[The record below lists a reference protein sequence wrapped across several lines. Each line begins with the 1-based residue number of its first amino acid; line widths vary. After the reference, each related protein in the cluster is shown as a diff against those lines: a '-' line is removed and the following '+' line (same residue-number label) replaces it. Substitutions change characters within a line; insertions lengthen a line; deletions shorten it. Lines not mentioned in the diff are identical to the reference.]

1 MSARRRRNGVG
12 KGTTMRYPTIEHHG
26 TSEGVTGSCH
36 QLHMHAT
43 SSLLVDCGLFQG
55 SETSADGRAS
65 AGQLAIEFALQTV
78 KALVV
83 THVHIDHV
91 GRIPYLLAAGFEGP
105 ILCSEASAK
114 LLPIVLVDA
123 FKLSF
128 SRDQQ
133 RIDRYIDIVESR
145 LAALPYQHWFTL
157 EDTDELNARI
167 RLQRAGHIIG
177 SAYVEIDLDY
187 PQAGES
193 KRIVFS
199 GDLGA
204 PHAPFLMPPQP
215 PERADIL
222 VLEST
227 YGDRIHEDR
236 QTRRQRLEAVI
247 EQALQDQGTVL
258 IPAFSIG
265 RTQELLYELEE
276 IIHTR
281 SVGASSLANMLPSE
295 TVPAS
300 SASVGASLLA
310 NSATDRPPLATETS
324 VTPIPP
330 LSTEERAAPILPLP
344 SEKRANSDHLPL
356 PSGERAGVRGR
367 EAMPENGITSESAG
381 VRGNETSPAISS
393 DAEQPPLPLRERAGE
408 RGQKAAA
415 NHSPDQ
421 TTTNWSELPII
432 LDSPLASRFTAAYR
446 ELKPFWNQE
455 ARDRVQS
462 GRRPLSF
469 EQLITIDSHSD
480 HQRIVNHLTQ
490 TARPAIVIAGGGM
503 CSGGRIVNYLK
514 AMLGDKRHNVLFVG
528 YQARGTPGHNIQTY
542 GPKGGYVNLD
552 GERFDIRAGISSI
565 GGYSAHADQNGLVD
579 FVTGMQQWPT
589 EIRVVHGERGM
600 KQALAGVLK
609 VSFAFY
615 GRELTLRV

>member
-1 MSARRRRNGVG
+1 MG
-12 KGTTMRYPTIEHHG
+12 YPQIEHHG
-26 TSEGVTGSCH
+26 AKDGVTGSCH
-36 QLHMHAT
+36 QLDMNAT
-43 SSLLVDCGLFQG
+43 ASLLVDCGLFQG
-55 SETSADGRAS
+55 NDAS
-65 AGQLAIEFALQTV
+65 IPSGEGGSRLLIDFPLNTI

-114 LLPIVLVDA
+114 LLPIVLEDA

-133 RIDRYIDIVESR
+133 RIERYIDIVESR
-145 LAALPYQHWFTL
+145 LVALPYQHWFTL
-157 EDTDELNARI
+157 VDTDELNARI

-177 SAYVEIDLDY
+177 SAYLEIDLNY

-227 YGDRIHEDR
+227 YGDRLHEDR

-281 SVGASSLANMLPSE
+281 SVGANSLANVLPSE
-295 TVPAS
+295 TAPAS
-300 SASVGASLLA
+300 SASVGASSLA
-310 NSATDRPPLATETS
+310 NN
-324 VTPIPP
+324 
-330 LSTEERAAPILPLP
+330 
-344 SEKRANSDHLPL
+344 NSDHLPL
-356 PSGERAGVRGR
+356 PSGERAGVRRR
-367 EAMPENGITSESAG
+367 EAMPENGMTSESAG
-381 VRGNETSPAISS
+381 LRSEETSPAISS

-421 TTTNWSELPII
+421 ITTNWPKLPII

-462 GRRPLSF
+462 GRRPLAF

-528 YQARGTPGHNIQTY
+528 YQAKGTPGYAIQTF
-542 GPKGGYVNLD
+542 GPKGGYVDLD
-552 GERFDIRAGISSI
+552 GERFDIRAGINSI
-565 GGYSAHADQNGLVD
+565 GGYSAHADQKGLVE

-589 EIRVVHGERGM
+589 EIRVVHGEQDA
-600 KQALAGVLK
+600 KQALRKA
-609 VSFAFY
+609 
-615 GRELTLRV
+615 LTVTASRCRNPHS

>member
-1 MSARRRRNGVG
+1 MG
-12 KGTTMRYPTIEHHG
+12 YPQIEHHG
-26 TSEGVTGSCH
+26 AKDGVTGSCH
-36 QLHMHAT
+36 QLDMNAT
-43 SSLLVDCGLFQG
+43 TSLLVDCGLFQG
-55 SETSADGRAS
+55 DDAS
-65 AGQLAIEFALQTV
+65 IPGGEGGSRLPIDFPLDSI
-78 KALVV
+78 KALMV
-83 THVHIDHV
+83 THVHVDHV

-114 LLPIVLVDA
+114 LLPIVLEDA

-133 RIDRYIDIVESR
+133 RIERYIDIVESR
-145 LAALPYQHWFTL
+145 LVALPYQHWFTL
-157 EDTDELNARI
+157 VDTDELNARI

-177 SAYVEIDLDY
+177 SAYVEIDLNY

-236 QTRRQRLEAVI
+236 QTRRQRLEAII
-247 EQALQDQGTVL
+247 EQALQDRGTVL

-281 SVGASSLANMLPSE
+281 SVGASSLANLLPSK
-295 TVPAS
+295 AS
-300 SASVGASLLA
+300 SASVGASSLA
-310 NSATDRPPLATETS
+310 NSNSDRPPLPSAEM
-324 VTPIPP
+324 
-330 LSTEERAAPILPLP
+330 EE
-344 SEKRANSDHLPL
+344 
-356 PSGERAGVRGR
+356 VRG
-367 EAMPENGITSESAG
+367 ETADNTPE
-381 VRGNETSPAISS
+381 
-393 DAEQPPLPLRERAGE
+393 
-408 RGQKAAA
+408 
-415 NHSPDQ
+415 
-421 TTTNWSELPII
+421 TNWPELPII
-432 LDSPLASRFTAAYR
+432 LDSPLASRFTVAYR

-462 GRRPLSF
+462 GRSPLGF
-469 EQLITIDSHSD
+469 EQLITIDSHSE
-480 HQRIVNHLTQ
+480 HQRIVNHLTR

-528 YQARGTPGHNIQTY
+528 YQAKGTPGHAIQTY
-542 GPKGGYVNLD
+542 GPKGGYVDLD
-552 GERFDIRAGISSI
+552 GKRFDIRAGISSI

-589 EIRVVHGERGM
+589 EIRVVHGEQKA
-600 KQALAGVLK
+600 KQALAETLK
-609 VSFAFY
+609 ARYIDDNKDV
-615 GRELTLRV
+615 ELRL

>member
-1 MSARRRRNGVG
+1 MNA
-12 KGTTMRYPTIEHHG
+12 TT
-26 TSEGVTGSCH
+26 
-36 QLHMHAT
+36 
-43 SSLLVDCGLFQG
+43 SLLVDCGLFQG
-55 SETSADGRAS
+55 DDAS
-65 AGQLAIEFALQTV
+65 IPGGEGGSRLPIDFPLDTI

-114 LLPIVLVDA
+114 LLPIVLEDA

-133 RIDRYIDIVESR
+133 RIERYIDIVESR
-145 LAALPYQHWFTL
+145 LVALPYQHWFTL
-157 EDTDELNARI
+157 VDTDELNARI

-227 YGDRIHEDR
+227 YGDRLHEDR
-236 QTRRQRLEAVI
+236 QTRRQRLEALI

-281 SVGASSLANMLPSE
+281 SVETSSLANVLPSE

-310 NSATDRPPLATETS
+310 NSNSDRPPLPTEK
-324 VTPIPP
+324 
-330 LSTEERAAPILPLP
+330 RAAPIPSFPTEERVAPTLPLP
-344 SEKRANSDHLPL
+344 P
-356 PSGERAGVRGR
+356 GERAGVRGR
-367 EAMPENGITSESAG
+367 EVMPENGITSESAG
-381 VRGNETSPAISS
+381 LRSEETSPAISS

-408 RGQKAAA
+408 RGINEPPLAA
-415 NHSPDQ
+415 NHLPDQ
-421 TTTNWSELPII
+421 STTNWPELPII
-432 LDSPLASRFTAAYR
+432 LGSPLASRFTEAYR

-528 YQARGTPGHNIQTY
+528 YQAKGTPGYAIQTY
-542 GPKGGYVNLD
+542 GPKGGHVELD
-552 GERFDIRAGISSI
+552 GERFDIRADISSI

-589 EIRVVHGERGM
+589 EIRVVHGEQKA
-600 KQALAGVLK
+600 KQALADV
-609 VSFAFY
+609 
-615 GRELTLRV
+615 LRVQYAARVSIQTEPTNCSR

>member
-1 MSARRRRNGVG
+1 MG
-12 KGTTMRYPTIEHHG
+12 YPHIEHHG
-26 TSEGVTGSCH
+26 AKDGVTGSCH
-36 QLHMHAT
+36 QLDMNAT
-43 SSLLVDCGLFQG
+43 TSLLVDCGLFQG
-55 SETSADGRAS
+55 DDAS
-65 AGQLAIEFALQTV
+65 IPSGEGGSRLPIDFPLDSI

-91 GRIPYLLAAGFEGP
+91 GRIPYLLAAGFAGP

-114 LLPIVLVDA
+114 LLPIVLEDA

-133 RIDRYIDIVESR
+133 RIERYIDIVESR
-145 LAALPYQHWFTL
+145 LVALPYQHWFTL
-157 EDTDELNARI
+157 VDTEELSARI
-167 RLQRAGHIIG
+167 RLQRAGHILG
-177 SAYVEIDLDY
+177 SAYVEIDLNY
-187 PQAGES
+187 PQAGQS

-204 PHAPFLMPPQP
+204 PHAPFLMPPQS

-227 YGDRIHEDR
+227 YGDRLHEDR

-281 SVGASSLANMLPSE
+281 SVGASSLTNMLPSE

-300 SASVGASLLA
+300 SASVGASSPA
-310 NSATDRPPLATETS
+310 NSTTDRPPLATEMS
-324 VTPIPP
+324 ATPIPP
-330 LSTEERAAPILPLP
+330 LSTEERAAPIHPLP
-344 SEKRANSDHLPL
+344 P
-356 PSGERAGVRGR
+356 GERAGVRGR
-367 EAMPENGITSESAG
+367 ETMPENGITSESAG
-381 VRGNETSPAISS
+381 LRSKETSLAISS

-408 RGQKAAA
+408 RGQKTAQNEAPLA
-415 NHSPDQ
+415 ENHSPDQ
-421 TTTNWSELPII
+421 STTNWPELPII

-446 ELKPFWNQE
+446 ELKPFWNQG

-462 GRRPLSF
+462 GRRPLAF

-528 YQARGTPGHNIQTY
+528 YQAKGTPGHAIQTY

-589 EIRVVHGERGM
+589 EIRVVHGEQRA
-600 KQALAGVLK
+600 KEALAEALK
-609 VSFAFY
+609 QHLPAPF
-615 GRELTLRV
+615 ELKL

>member
-1 MSARRRRNGVG
+1 MG
-12 KGTTMRYPTIEHHG
+12 YPHIEHHG
-26 TSEGVTGSCH
+26 AKDGVTGSCH
-36 QLHMHAT
+36 QLEMNAT
-43 SSLLVDCGLFQG
+43 TSLLVDCGLFQG
-55 SETSADGRAS
+55 DDAS
-65 AGQLAIEFALQTV
+65 IPSGEGGSRLPIDFPLDTI

-114 LLPIVLVDA
+114 LLPIVLEDA

-133 RIDRYIDIVESR
+133 RIERYIDIVESR
-145 LAALPYQHWFTL
+145 LVALPYQHWFTL
-157 EDTDELNARI
+157 VDTDELNARI

-227 YGDRIHEDR
+227 YGDRLHEDR

-310 NSATDRPPLATETS
+310 NN
-324 VTPIPP
+324 
-330 LSTEERAAPILPLP
+330 
-344 SEKRANSDHLPL
+344 NSDHLPL
-356 PSGERAGVRGR
+356 PPGERAGVRGR
-367 EAMPENGITSESAG
+367 ETMPENGITSESAG
-381 VRGNETSPAISS
+381 VRGKEASPAISS
-393 DAEQPPLPLRERAGE
+393 DAEQPPLPQRERAGE
-408 RGQKAAA
+408 RGQKTAQNETPLAES
-415 NHSPDQ
+415 HSPDQ
-421 TTTNWSELPII
+421 TTTNWPELPII

-462 GRRPLSF
+462 GRRPLAF

-528 YQARGTPGHNIQTY
+528 YQAKGTPGHAIQTY
-542 GPKGGYVNLD
+542 GPKGGYVELD
-552 GERFDIRAGISSI
+552 GERFDIRAGITSI
-565 GGYSAHADQNGLVD
+565 GGYSAHADQKGLME
-579 FVTGMQQWPT
+579 FVTGMQTWPT
-589 EIRVVHGERGM
+589 EIKVVHGDVRAKEV
-600 KQALAGVLK
+600 LAAQLHK
-609 VSFAFY
+609 RY
-615 GRELTLRV
+615 EQEGRQVTTNTTGGLPT

>member
-1 MSARRRRNGVG
+1 MG
-12 KGTTMRYPTIEHHG
+12 YPQIEHHG
-26 TSEGVTGSCH
+26 AKDGVTGSCH
-36 QLHMHAT
+36 QLDMNAT
-43 SSLLVDCGLFQG
+43 TSLLVDCGLFQG
-55 SETSADGRAS
+55 DDAS
-65 AGQLAIEFALQTV
+65 IPSGEGGSRLPIDFPLDTI

-114 LLPIVLVDA
+114 LLPIVLEDA

-133 RIDRYIDIVESR
+133 RIERYIDIVESR
-145 LAALPYQHWFTL
+145 LVALPYQHWFTL
-157 EDTDELNARI
+157 VDTDELNARI

-187 PQAGES
+187 PQVGES

-281 SVGASSLANMLPSE
+281 SIGASSLANMLPSE

-300 SASVGASLLA
+300 SASVGASSLA
-310 NSATDRPPLATETS
+310 KSNSTEQ
-324 VTPIPP
+324 PP
-330 LSTEERAAPILPLP
+330 LSTETRAAPIPPLP
-344 SEKRANSDHLPL
+344 A
-356 PSGERAGVRGR
+356 GERAGVRGR
-367 EAMPENGITSESAG
+367 ETIPENGITSERAG
-381 VRGNETSPAISS
+381 LRSKETSLAISS
-393 DAEQPPLPLRERAGE
+393 DAEQPPLPPAGE
-408 RGQKAAA
+408 GRGEGQKSAQNEAPLA
-415 NHSPDQ
+415 ENHSPDQ
-421 TTTNWSELPII
+421 STTNWPKLPII

-462 GRRPLSF
+462 GRRPLAF

-528 YQARGTPGHNIQTY
+528 YQAKGTPGHAIQTY

-565 GGYSAHADQNGLVD
+565 GGYSAHADQKGLME

-589 EIRVVHGERGM
+589 EIRVVHGEQKA
-600 KQALAGVLK
+600 KQALADV
-609 VSFAFY
+609 
-615 GRELTLRV
+615 LRVQYAAREVSIQTEPTN

>member
-1 MSARRRRNGVG
+1 MG
-12 KGTTMRYPTIEHHG
+12 YPQIEHHG
-26 TSEGVTGSCH
+26 AKDGVTGSCH
-36 QLHMHAT
+36 QLDMNAT
-43 SSLLVDCGLFQG
+43 TSLLVDCGLFQG
-55 SETSADGRAS
+55 DDAS
-65 AGQLAIEFALQTV
+65 IPSGEGGSRLLIDFPLNTI

-114 LLPIVLVDA
+114 LLPIVLEDA

-133 RIDRYIDIVESR
+133 RIERYIDIVESR
-145 LAALPYQHWFTL
+145 LVALPYQHWFTL
-157 EDTDELNARI
+157 VDTDELNARI

-177 SAYVEIDLDY
+177 SAYVEIDLNY
-187 PQAGES
+187 PQVGES

-227 YGDRIHEDR
+227 YGDRLHEDR

-276 IIHTR
+276 IIHTH
-281 SVGASSLANMLPSE
+281 SVGASSPANMLPSE

-300 SASVGASLLA
+300 VGASSLA
-310 NSATDRPPLATETS
+310 NSNSDRPPL
-324 VTPIPP
+324 
-330 LSTEERAAPILPLP
+330 P
-344 SEKRANSDHLPL
+344 SE
-356 PSGERAGVRGR
+356 ERAGVR
-367 EAMPENGITSESAG
+367 ETIPENGITSESAG
-381 VRGNETSPAISS
+381 LRSKETSLAISS

-408 RGQKAAA
+408 RGQKAAQNEA
-415 NHSPDQ
+415 PLAENHSPDQ
-421 TTTNWSELPII
+421 STTNWPKLPII

-462 GRRPLSF
+462 GRRPLAF

-480 HQRIVNHLTQ
+480 HQRIMNHLTQ

-514 AMLGDKRHNVLFVG
+514 AMLGNKRHNVLFVG
-528 YQARGTPGHNIQTY
+528 YQAKGTPGHAIQTY
-542 GPKGGYVNLD
+542 GPKGGYVILD

-589 EIRVVHGERGM
+589 EIWVVHGERRA
-600 KQALAGVLK
+600 KRALNVRLAEEK
-609 VSFAFY
+609 VARPAL
-615 GRELTLRV
+615 GHLRVVLHRNS